1 MEMFVLMVV
10 ILMSALMI
18 TYNKEIYLYL
28 CLVLGSLIKEIQ
40 SKVEKVLKK
49 GSK

>member
-10 ILMSALMI
+10 ILMSALVI

-28 CLVLGSLIKEIQ
+28 CLVLGSLLKDIQ
-40 SKVEKVLKK
+40 SKVEKLFKK
-49 GSK
+49 GE

>member
-1 MEMFVLMVV
+1 MEMFILMVF
-10 ILMSALMI
+10 ILMAAIAI
-18 TYNKEIYLYL
+18 TYAGEIWLYT

>member
-28 CLVLGSLIKEIQ
+28 CLVLGSLLKDIQ
-40 SKVEKVLKK
+40 SKVKKLFKK
-49 GSK
+49 GK

>member
-28 CLVLGSLIKEIQ
+28 CLVLGSLLKDIQ
-40 SKVEKVLKK
+40 SKVEKLFKK
-49 GSK
+49 GE

>member
-10 ILMSALMI
+10 ILMSGLVI

-28 CLVLGSLIKEIQ
+28 CLVLGSLLKDIQ
-40 SKVEKVLKK
+40 SKVEKLFKK
-49 GSK
+49 GE